1 MGTSRA
7 AITKE
12 LRAHF
17 IRQSPEG
24 GQFTSGGGSLL
35 RSQVSGGTL
44 YYVAKCPG
52 GCLLRSRVSGGHST
66 TGGRLLRD
74 RTHQSRKCSR
84 DFLCSQVKNITTR
97 QNSHVHVNIIMF
109 TYAKYDHKAKH
120 IMFTNAEY
128 DHKAK

>member
-1 MGTSRA
+1 MRA
-7 AITKE
+7 LKE
-12 LRAHF
+12 VRAHF

-35 RSQVSGGTL
+35 LSQVSGGTL

-74 RTHQSRKCSR
+74 RPERSAFAHAQCKLSW
-84 DFLCSQVKNITTR
+84 
-97 QNSHVHVNIIMF
+97 
-109 TYAKYDHKAKH
+109 
-120 IMFTNAEY
+120 
-128 DHKAK
+128 

>member
-1 MGTSRA
+1 MRA
-7 AITKE
+7 LKE
-12 LRAHF
+12 VRAHF

-66 TGGRLLRD
+66 TGVVYFVTG
-74 RTHQSRKCSR
+74 
-84 DFLCSQVKNITTR
+84 
-97 QNSHVHVNIIMF
+97 HVNW
-109 TYAKYDHKAKH
+109 ARVSEPH
-120 IMFTNAEY
+120 ISGLFYSYSAR
-128 DHKAK
+128 A

>member
-7 AITKE
+7 AITIEGAARALKE
-12 LRAHF
+12 VRAHF

-66 TGGRLLRD
+66 TEGRLLRD
-74 RTHQSRKCSR
+74 SST
-84 DFLCSQVKNITTR
+84 
-97 QNSHVHVNIIMF
+97 
-109 TYAKYDHKAKH
+109 
-120 IMFTNAEY
+120 
-128 DHKAK
+128 

>member
-1 MGTSRA
+1 M
-7 AITKE
+7 
-12 LRAHF
+12 RAHF

-74 RTHQSRKCSR
+74 RPDGTAIRDHARVCVYTSSREKMR
-84 DFLCSQVKNITTR
+84 
-97 QNSHVHVNIIMF
+97 
-109 TYAKYDHKAKH
+109 HKL
-120 IMFTNAEY
+120 
-128 DHKAK
+128 

>member
-1 MGTSRA
+1 MGTSRT

-17 IRQSPEG
+17 TRQSPELEG

-74 RTHQSRKCSR
+74 RHRMHRVQCQLERKGLYKHSR
-84 DFLCSQVKNITTR
+84 
-97 QNSHVHVNIIMF
+97 
-109 TYAKYDHKAKH
+109 
-120 IMFTNAEY
+120 
-128 DHKAK
+128 